1 MKTINQAVGIKII
14 LIAVITIVGISLF
27 SAFKQSE
34 GSKKY
39 LNMTVRYKEV
49 YIIDENGVVNEKK
62 LSGEIDDLQGSVDI
76 TKEINSI
83 SAKGYKLISSNTKKL
98 TSGYSVNQYIFEK
111 E

>member
-1 MKTINQAVGIKII
+1 MKTIYQATGMKII
-14 LIAVITIVGISLF
+14 LIAVITIIGISLF

-39 LNMTVRYKEV
+39 LTMTISGKDL
-49 YIIDENGVVNEKK
+49 YIIDENGVVTEKK
-62 LSGEIDDLQGSVDI
+62 IEDLFYHLKGTIDV

-83 SAKGYKLISSNTKKL
+83 SSKGYHLISHNGQGT
-98 TSGYSVNQYIFEK
+98 YFFIFEK

>member
-1 MKTINQAVGIKII
+1 MKTKLI
-14 LIAVITIVGISLF
+14 LIAVITIIGISLF

-39 LNMTVRYKEV
+39 LTMTILRADL
-49 YIIDENGVVNEKK
+49 IIVDENGVITEKK
-62 LSGEIDDLQGSVDI
+62 ISNYGNLNGRAIVL

-83 SAKGYKLISSNTKKL
+83 SLKGYKLISASDESNL
-98 TSGYSVNQYIFEK
+98 SSNYIFEK

>member
-1 MKTINQAVGIKII
+1 MKTIYQATGIKII

-34 GSKKY
+34 GAKKY

-49 YIIDENGVVNEKK
+49 YIIDENGAVNEKK

>member
-1 MKTINQAVGIKII
+1 MKTKLI
-14 LIAVITIVGISLF
+14 LIAVITIIGISLF

-39 LNMTVRYKEV
+39 LTMTVNNKDV
-49 YIIDENGVVNEKK
+49 FIVDENGVASEKK
-62 LSGEIDDLQGSVDI
+62 IADRICDLKGATEI

-83 SAKGYKLISSNTKKL
+83 SAKGYNLISCTNSIFSTPGVG
-98 TSGYSVNQYIFEK
+98 TQYQYIFEK

>member
-1 MKTINQAVGIKII
+1 MKTIYQAVGKKLI
-14 LIAVITIVGISLF
+14 LVAAITIIGISLF

-39 LNMTVRYKEV
+39 LTMTVNVKDV
-49 YIIDENGVVNEKK
+49 YIVDEKGVVTEK
-62 LSGEIDDLQGSVDI
+62 EIADRVYTLKGAVDI

-83 SAKGYKLISSNTKKL
+83 SSKGYKLISHTKEIT
-98 TSGYSVNQYIFEK
+98 TSIYIFEK